1 MNISVVF
8 WCLLLIVFIYLVFQ
22 QLKNA
27 ENEDFE
33 KRDN

>member
-8 WCLLLIVFIYLVFQ
+8 WCLLLIVFIYLIFQ
-22 QLKNA
+22 QLKNT